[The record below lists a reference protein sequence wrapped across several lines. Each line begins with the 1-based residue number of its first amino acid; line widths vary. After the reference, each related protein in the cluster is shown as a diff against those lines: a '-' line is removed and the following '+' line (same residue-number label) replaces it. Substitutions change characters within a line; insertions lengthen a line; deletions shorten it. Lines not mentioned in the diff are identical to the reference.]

1 MSVNPSLKS
10 YIGRFAPS
18 PTGPLHMGSLVTA
31 MASYLDAKKSDTPS
45 SKWLIRI
52 EDVDTPRTAVGA
64 TDQILR
70 ALDALGFEWDGPI
83 VYQSERSEYYVAA
96 IEQLSKN
103 QPDILFKCVCSRTEQ
118 PGLVYDGRCRS
129 NRTGQN
135 FSEATS
141 IRLRVANQIQWVDR
155 SGLAFDED
163 LETTCGDFVLKRRDN
178 LWAYQLAV
186 VVDDE
191 LQGVTDIVRGKDLI
205 DSTARQIY
213 LQTMLGYKHQSYW
226 HVPLV
231 LSASGEKLSKQ
242 TGARGLNLNAA
253 VAELQTAWSFLSTQI
268 VEASSVNDFWHQAF
282 KSFVRPYI
290 PESGISQAV
299 R

>member
-1 MSVNPSLKS
+1 MSVEPTPKS
-10 YIGRFAPS
+10 YVGRFAPS

-31 MASYLDAKKSDTPS
+31 MASYLDAKKSDSPN

-70 ALDALGFEWDGPI
+70 ALDELGFEWDGPI
-83 VYQSERSEYYVAA
+83 IYQSERSEYYVAA
-96 IEQLSKN
+96 IEQLSN
-103 QPDILFKCVCSRTEQ
+103 SQPDILFKCVCSRTEQ
-118 PGLVYDGRCRS
+118 PWLVYDGRCRS
-129 NRTGQN
+129 NRIGQQ
-135 FSEATS
+135 FAQATS

-155 SGLAFDED
+155 AGLAFNEN

-213 LQTMLGYKHQSYW
+213 LQSMLGYKHQSYW

-242 TGARGLNLNAA
+242 TGARGLNLNAP
-253 VAELQTAWSFLSTQI
+253 VAELQSAWGYLNTQPI
-268 VEASSVNDFWHQAF
+268 EAITVNDFWHQALEKF
-282 KSFVRPYI
+282 ARPD
-290 PESGISQAV
+290 ESAATPQPGPA
-299 R
+299 

>member
-1 MSVNPSLKS
+1 MSKTPAQSNYV
-10 YIGRFAPS
+10 GRFAPS

-70 ALDALGFEWDGPI
+70 ALDVLGFEWDGQI
-83 VYQSERSEYYVAA
+83 IYQSERSEYYVAA
-96 IEQLSKN
+96 IEELAEN

-129 NRTGQN
+129 NRIGQH
-135 FSEATS
+135 FAQATS
-141 IRLRVANQIQWVDR
+141 IRLKVADNIQWIDR
-155 SGLAFDED
+155 SGLIFDEN
-163 LETTCGDFVLKRRDN
+163 LEKSCGDFVLKRRDN

-213 LQTMLGYKHQSYW
+213 LQTKLGYRHQSYW

-253 VAELQTAWSFLSTQI
+253 VAELQTAWGYLNTQRI
-268 VEASSVNDFWHQAF
+268 EAITVNDFWHQALERF
-282 KSFVRPYI
+282 ARSD
-290 PESGISQAV
+290 ESAATTQPGPV
-299 R
+299 